1 MEEEENKLF
10 SQFKNHYLSNEEIIK
25 ILSNNYI
32 DTNWLENN
40 FYIISSEF
48 LNEWKKLIHFNKIC
62 NKMHENINNNI
73 SKEVIQKD
81 VFVEYIKKPEIN
93 LDELKQLRFVKLDTS
108 FFNSN
113 NSIVILKI

>member
-10 SQFKNHYLSNEEIIK
+10 SQFKNYYLSNEEIIK

-40 FYIISSEF
+40 FYIISSKF

-73 SKEVIQKD
+73 SKEVIQKM
-81 VFVEYIKKPEIN
+81 YLLN
-93 LDELKQLRFVKLDTS
+93 
-108 FFNSN
+108 
-113 NSIVILKI
+113 ILKNQKLI